1 MKHKRLED
9 YMKLLQYAYEIYT
22 EIDKDEKVNEQI
34 LKIAK
39 HFRKKSLK
47 NNYTQKELTKLWK
60 YIKSFEKDDKEII
73 LLEGKEIFK
82 RK

>member
-1 MKHKRLED
+1 MKSKRLED

-34 LKIAK
+34 IKVATLY
-39 HFRKKSLK
+39 RKKFNK
-47 NNYTQKELTKLWK
+47 NNFSQKDLTKLWK

-73 LLEGKEIFK
+73 LAEGKEIFK